1 MNVRSAPVKDNPPIR
16 PARSL
21 RRVLSPFLVGQ
32 RRRLALL
39 SVSSFAGGLA
49 EAGALLLIAQVAF
62 TIASEEGHALI
73 GVGPA
78 EANLSLGGWIAVA
91 GGLVGVRV
99 LLNVWQAHLTALTTA
114 DMLNRIRVSLVK
126 LYLNASW
133 SLQGVER
140 EGRLQELVTTY
151 AQKCSDTLLQLSLGT
166 VAAFNLIGL
175 TTAAFAVNPIAA
187 LAVAVAS
194 AAIGLMLRPI
204 RLATNRR
211 SSVAA
216 DGNLR
221 FATALTELATNA
233 QEIRVFGVED
243 QVRQKLSESSQWQAA
258 RLRGTRFLAQLIPA
272 VYQGT
277 ALLLLVAA
285 LGVAFATGIS
295 GLASL
300 GAVVL
305 IMLRSLTYGQALQT
319 TLQTLHES
327 SPYFEGVR
335 EEETRYRASAHPR
348 SGTSVTTI
356 RELTFEH
363 VSFEYVAHRPV
374 LRDVSFSVNRG
385 EIVGIIG
392 PSGAGK
398 STLVQLLLRLREP
411 KVGRIL
417 ADGRNI
423 SGVAFDQWPRHVA
436 FVPQEVRL
444 LAGTVADNIRFFRDW
459 VDQTAIE
466 QAAKYAQIHDEIM
479 SWPLGYETQ
488 AGERGGELSG
498 GQRQRLCIA
507 RALVDSPDV
516 FVLDE
521 PTSAV
526 DPRSEARIRDALLG
540 LAPRMIV
547 FVIAHRLST
556 VSICH
561 RIMVIRDGV
570 IEGFDEP
577 RLLEDANP
585 FYREALRLS
594 GMRG

>member
-1 MNVRSAPVKDNPPIR
+1 VV
-16 PARSL
+16 
-21 RRVLSPFLVGQ
+21 SPFLVGQ

-39 SVSSFAGGLA
+39 SASSFAGGLA

-62 TIASEEGHALI
+62 AIASEEAHARI
-73 GVGPA
+73 GVGPVKA
-78 EANLSLGGWIAVA
+78 SLSLGVLILVA
-91 GGLVGVRV
+91 GGLVGARV
-99 LLNVWQAHLTALTTA
+99 LLNVWQAHLAALTNA
-114 DMLNRIRVSLVK
+114 DALNRIRVSLVT

-133 SLQGVER
+133 SLQAVER
-140 EGRLQELVTTY
+140 EGRLQELLTTY
-151 AQKCSDTLLQLSLGT
+151 AQKCSDTLLTLSLGT
-166 VAAFNLIGL
+166 AAAFNLIAL
-175 TTAAFAVNPIAA
+175 TIAALAVNPIAS
-187 LAVAVAS
+187 LAVAAAS
-194 AAIGLMLRPI
+194 AAIGLLLRPI
-204 RLATNRR
+204 RLAANRR
-211 SSVAA
+211 SRAAA
-216 DGNLR
+216 DGNLT
-221 FATALTELATNA
+221 FATALTELASNA
-233 QEIRVFGVED
+233 QEVRVFGVED
-243 QVRQKLSESSQWQAA
+243 EVRQRLSELSERQAA
-258 RLRGTRFLAQLIPA
+258 RVRGTRFLGQLTPA

-277 ALLLLVAA
+277 ALLLVVAA
-285 LGVAFATGIS
+285 LGVAYATGIS

-300 GAVVL
+300 GAIVL
-305 IMLRSLTYGQALQT
+305 IMLRSLAYGQILQT

-327 SPYFEGVR
+327 GPYLESVR
-335 EEETRYRASAHPR
+335 EEERRYLASALPR
-348 SGTSVTTI
+348 GGTSVATI
-356 RELTFEH
+356 REFTFKH
-363 VSFEYVAHRPV
+363 VSFEYVANRPV
-374 LRDVSFSVNRG
+374 LRDVSFTVNRG

-411 KVGRIL
+411 NVGSIF

-423 SGVAFDQWPRHVA
+423 NEVAFDQWPRHVA
-436 FVPQEVRL
+436 FVPQDIRL
-444 LAGTVADNIRFFRDW
+444 FAGTVADNIRFFRDW
-459 VDQTAIE
+459 VDQAGIE
-466 QAAKYAQIHDEIM
+466 HAAEQAQIHDEIM
-479 SWPLGYETQ
+479 TWPLGYETQ
-488 AGERGGELSG
+488 TGERGGALSG

-521 PTSAV
+521 PTSAL
-526 DPRSEARIRDALLG
+526 DPRSEARMRDALSA

-577 RLLEDANP
+577 RLLEEANP